1 MSLSVKY
8 LGCAD
13 SVPPEFEK
21 DETLTV
27 VPHPEFATRA
37 QGGLQATSNDGRID
51 LVWAEEVEGDLSPLF
66 PTDVPQELVEHYNI
80 DLSTDVGRW
89 NAARCIIAV
98 HGPPHP
104 GHAEYVIYI
113 RALEGLPMKLYERSA
128 LREMLLRPPPVQ
140 R

>member
-1 MSLSVKY
+1 MSVTVKY

-51 LVWAEEVEGDLSPLF
+51 LVWAEEVDGDISSLF
-66 PTDVPQELVEHYNI
+66 PTDVPEELVERYSIDTDAGRWRAALHFAEVHGAPSPGCAEYNI
-80 DLSTDVGRW
+80 YHRAIAGRS
-89 NAARCIIAV
+89 
-98 HGPPHP
+98 
-104 GHAEYVIYI
+104 
-113 RALEGLPMKLYERSA
+113 MTLYERSA
-128 LREMLLRPPPVQ
+128 LREMLLRPAPTQ
-140 R
+140 E